1 MYVKIHVSKCL
12 FQSRT
17 GLLILFL
24 SAATFIW
31 GIPENKYELWGYI
44 KSNINVRKTPASRTM
59 NLKYVNF
66 LACILLA
73 SDWFKDNQLLSQ
85 LTHAHYR
92 DTVPLKRGIWH
103 HRHRLLANGLDTM
116 FFCYSSFKIF
126 ASLMTVSVKSCAV
139 LSSRFDINIFGWL
152 FFRFVFCDKNRSK
165 YSLHY
170 NSWPTI
176 SFEENRANHQGYLFF
191 DLTSTWVGKGRTL
204 PAALMFSIVF
214 CHLEHLWENLWQA
227 NTIWFS
233 YFSLSTGDTVS

>member
-1 MYVKIHVSKCL
+1 
-12 FQSRT
+12 
-17 GLLILFL
+17 
-24 SAATFIW
+24 
-31 GIPENKYELWGYI
+31 
-44 KSNINVRKTPASRTM
+44 M

-176 SFEENRANHQGYLFF
+176 SSEENRANHQLRLSIFWPNINMSWKGQNVACCFNVFYSFLPSGTPLGKFMTSKYNLIFILFF
-191 DLTSTWVGKGRTL
+191 IYWGYSFLVVFIFVCARTVLFLNEHHTTTRKG
-204 PAALMFSIVF
+204 P
-214 CHLEHLWENLWQA
+214 
-227 NTIWFS
+227 
-233 YFSLSTGDTVS
+233 